1 MKAVAMGAVLVMSA
15 GAAIA
20 GKAAVP
26 AQDQRF
32 VMNTAR
38 VGIAE
43 VELGKLASE
52 KATNPDVKSFAQRM
66 VTDHSKANDELKALA
81 QKQGITLPTEMDAKH
96 KALRDR
102 LMKMSGEAFDHAYI
116 VAMVNGHR
124 EAVAAFR
131 TEARTGK
138 DPEIKA
144 WAEKTLP
151 TIEDHLKVAQSLNK
165 AVGTSG
171 KKVGTSGKKVGTPS
185 KK

>member
-1 MKAVAMGAVLVMSA
+1 MLKAVAMGAVLLMSA
-15 GAAIA
+15 GSAIA
-20 GKAAVP
+20 GKGVVP
-26 AQDQRF
+26 AQDERF

-52 KATNPDVKSFAQRM
+52 KATNADVKSFAQRM
-66 VTDHSKANDELKALA
+66 VTDHTKGNDELKTLA
-81 QKQGITLPTEMDAKH
+81 QKQGMTLPTEMDAKH
-96 KALRDR
+96 KALLAR

-124 EAVAAFR
+124 EAVTAFR

-171 KKVGTSGKKVGTPS
+171 KK
-185 KK
+185 

>member
-1 MKAVAMGAVLVMSA
+1 MMKAVAMGAVLVISA
-15 GAAIA
+15 GASIV

-32 VMNTAR
+32 AMNTAR

-52 KATNPDVKSFAQRM
+52 KANNPEVKSFAQRM

-102 LMKMSGEAFDHAYI
+102 LMKSQGKRSITPTSSRWLTA
-116 VAMVNGHR
+116 
-124 EAVAAFR
+124 
-131 TEARTGK
+131 TARLSPRSARK
-138 DPEIKA
+138 LEPA
-144 WAEKTLP
+144 R
-151 TIEDHLKVAQSLNK
+151 
-165 AVGTSG
+165 
-171 KKVGTSGKKVGTPS
+171 
-185 KK
+185 

>member
-1 MKAVAMGAVLVMSA
+1 MMRAVAIGAVLMMSA
-15 GAAIA
+15 GGVLI
-20 GKAAVP
+20 GKTVVP

-32 VMNTAR
+32 VVNTAG

-52 KATNPDVKSFAQRM
+52 KAVNPDVKSFAQRM
-66 VTDHSKANDELKALA
+66 VTDHTKAGDELKALA

-116 VAMVNGHR
+116 VAMVNGHQ
-124 EAVAAFR
+124 EAVTAFR

-138 DPEIKA
+138 DAEIKA

-171 KKVGTSGKKVGTPS
+171 KK
-185 KK
+185 

>member
-1 MKAVAMGAVLVMSA
+1 MMKAVVMGTVLAMSA
-15 GAAIA
+15 GSALA

-26 AQDQRF
+26 SQDQRF
-32 VMNTAR
+32 VMATAG

-52 KATNPDVKSFAQRM
+52 KATSPDVKSFGQRM
-66 VTDHSKANDELKALA
+66 ATDHSKAGDELKTLA
-81 QKQGITLPTEMDAKH
+81 QNKGITVPTEMDAKH

-116 VAMVNGHR
+116 AAMVDGHR
-124 EAVAAFR
+124 QAVTAFR

-138 DPEIKA
+138 DADIKA
-144 WAEKTLP
+144 WSEKTLP

-171 KKVGTSGKKVGTPS
+171 KK
-185 KK
+185 

>member
-1 MKAVAMGAVLVMSA
+1 MMKAVAMGAVLVMSA
-15 GAAIA
+15 GSALA
-20 GKAAVP
+20 GRAAVP

-38 VGIAE
+38 DGIAE

-52 KATNPDVKSFAQRM
+52 KAVNPAVKSFGQRM
-66 VTDHSKANDELKALA
+66 ATDHSKASDELKAVA
-81 QKQGITLPTEMDAKH
+81 EKQGITLPTEMDAKH

-124 EAVAAFR
+124 EAVTAFR

-171 KKVGTSGKKVGTPS
+171 KK
-185 KK
+185 

>member
-1 MKAVAMGAVLVMSA
+1 MKRAVAIGAVLMMSA
-15 GAAIA
+15 GAALV

-32 VMNTAR
+32 VITTAG

-52 KATNPDVKSFAQRM
+52 KAVNADVKSFGQRM
-66 VTDHSKANDELKALA
+66 VTEHTKAGDELKALA

-102 LMKMSGEAFDHAYI
+102 LMKMSGDAFDHAYI

-124 EAVAAFR
+124 EAVTAFR

-138 DPEIKA
+138 DAEIKA

-171 KKVGTSGKKVGTPS
+171 KK
-185 KK
+185 